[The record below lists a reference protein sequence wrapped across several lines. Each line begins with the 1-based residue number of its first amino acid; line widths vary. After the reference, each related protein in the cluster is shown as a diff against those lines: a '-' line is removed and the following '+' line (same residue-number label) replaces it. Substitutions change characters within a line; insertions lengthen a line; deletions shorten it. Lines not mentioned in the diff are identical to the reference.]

1 MKIARVCYIYCRKRW
16 MKILFMRP
24 DIPKKRVKFV
34 TCAFDTLRGWAA
46 KLEEVVYEKTW
57 GKVMCIW
64 KSSALHVLEEAANEN
79 MGGKV
84 IFKTTLWMRCMYWR
98 KRLLKIWVGK
108 SYSKP
113 HSGCTA
119 WIGGSGFWNN
129 GWKMGGK
136 VMFIW
141 KGTLKIGWRG
151 YWKYGGESH
160 VHFKATLY
168 ELEEAPIEKKGGKV
182 IHG

>member
-1 MKIARVCYIYCRKRW
+1 M
-16 MKILFMRP
+16 
-24 DIPKKRVKFV
+24 KKRGEKS
-34 TCAFDTLRGWAA
+34 CAFER
-46 KLEEVVYEKTW
+46 V
-57 GKVMCIW
+57 
-64 KSSALHVLEEAANEN
+64 
-79 MGGKV
+79 
-84 IFKTTLWMRCMYWR
+84 RCMYWR

-136 VMFIW
+136 VMCIW
-141 KGTLKIGWRG
+141 KGTLKIGWSG

-168 ELEEAPIEKKGGKV
+168 ELEEAPTEKKGGKV
-182 IHG
+182 IHTWVIQRQNGGESHTYVIQRHTHVSSMRPDTFRPKASRTRIGSRSGNDHCRPPRLSRCCSGCRDNWR